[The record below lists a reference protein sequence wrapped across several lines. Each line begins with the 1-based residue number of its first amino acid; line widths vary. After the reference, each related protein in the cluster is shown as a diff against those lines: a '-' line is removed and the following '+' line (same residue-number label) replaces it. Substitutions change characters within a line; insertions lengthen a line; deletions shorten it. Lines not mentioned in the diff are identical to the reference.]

1 MERHRRGWPRA
12 SAQRRR
18 DHRGERRR
26 FDSVVTYRPMASNLL
41 VVDVGNTNIVLGI
54 YRSDE
59 LVNSWR
65 LATARERTSDEYGI
79 LAKQLVA
86 ESRITAFEGA
96 IVSSVVPPLNTAMQS
111 MIEKYFGVDALFV
124 EPGVKTGI
132 AIHVDNPQEVGADRI
147 VNAVAAYAA
156 HGGPVIIVDFG
167 TATTFDVVTSDAKY
181 VGGVIAP
188 GINISA
194 EALFARASRLP
205 RVEIR
210 RPPTVVG
217 TNTVV
222 NMQSGLY
229 FGYLGLV
236 DGILARIKRDV
247 RGIKRV
253 IATGGLAALFEEDSE
268 HIDEID
274 SELTLKG
281 LKIIWD
287 RNRGKQKAE
296 SRKQK

>member
-1 MERHRRGWPRA
+1 M
-12 SAQRRR
+12 S
-18 DHRGERRR
+18 
-26 FDSVVTYRPMASNLL
+26 SNVL
-41 VVDVGNTNIVLGI
+41 VVDAGNTNIVLGLF
-54 YRSDE
+54 SDE
-59 LVNSWR
+59 ELVSSWR
-65 LATARERTSDEYGI
+65 LATARDRTADEYGI
-79 LAKQLVA
+79 LTQQLIGNIQLEGVMVA
-86 ESRITAFEGA
+86 
-96 IVSSVVPPLNTAMQS
+96 SVVPPINGIISAMVQ
-111 MIEKYFGVDALFV
+111 KFFGVEALFV

-132 AIHVDNPQEVGADRI
+132 AIHVDNPLEVGADRI
-147 VNAVAAYAA
+147 VNCVAAFESY
-156 HGGPVIIVDFG
+156 GGPAIIVDFG
-167 TATTFDVVTSDAKY
+167 TATTFDVVTADAKY

-205 RVEIR
+205 PVEIR

-236 DGILARIKRDV
+236 DGILTRIKQEV
-247 RGIKRV
+247 PGVKRV

-268 HIDEID
+268 HIDETD

-287 RNRGKQKAE
+287 RN
-296 SRKQK
+296 